1 MRFTRNGML
10 RVLRLGIVDVL
21 VTWALFG
28 KVVRLE
34 NGSLVSS
41 FRWLLFREVSLS
53 SVVSL
58 SFR

>member
-1 MRFTRNGML
+1 ML